1 MPWSAQIHAKFHVHR
16 ITQELPRR
24 SLIFGYGSLTLW
36 GAGFHRLHLISELPY
51 RGPTTPGDKSPGLG
65 CYAFARHYLRNRISF
80 LFLRLLRCFTSP
92 GVAPT
97 VLYIQTAGTGHD
109 SSRVT
114 PLGNPRVIA
123 CLPLTV
129 AYRSLPRPSSPIG
142 TKASIIHSL

>member
-24 SLIFGYGSLTLW
+24 SRIFGYGPLTLW

-51 RGPTTPGDKSPGLG
+51 RGPTTPGTSPRFGL
-65 CYAFARHYLRNRISF
+65 FRFRSPLLTESILF

-97 VLYIQTAGTGHD
+97 VLCIQTAGTGHD

-114 PLGNPRVIA
+114 PFGNPRVIA

>member
-24 SLIFGYGSLTLW
+24 SRIFGYGPLTLW

-65 CYAFARHYLRNRISF
+65 CSAFARHYLRNRIRF

-92 GVAPT
+92 GIARA
-97 VLYIQTAGTGHD
+97 VLCIHTAATGHY

-114 PLGNPRVIA
+114 PFGHPRVVA
-123 CLPLTV
+123 YLPLSV
-129 AYRSLPRPSSPIG
+129 AYRSLSRPSSPVG
-142 TKASIIHSL
+142 TKAFIMCS